1 MLFFSEHAVS
11 LYPGDFRNEADGDKS
26 VAYLFSN
33 PYTGII
39 FEKTLMPLL
48 DAIGDTSLKLFF
60 MTIIMKDQTC
70 TSELSHFSSA
80 QFAAKTH
87 NFS

>member
-1 MLFFSEHAVS
+1 MLDENYEDSSNILDVYTLLLFFFGFTGC
-11 LYPGDFRNEADGDKS
+11 LFYPGDFKDEADGDKS

-48 DAIGDTSLKLFF
+48 DAIG
-60 MTIIMKDQTC
+60 
-70 TSELSHFSSA
+70 
-80 QFAAKTH
+80 
-87 NFS
+87 N